1 MIPVINNSYSEDYS
15 SKVGA
20 SLWIGYIVLALIGP
34 LSSIGS
40 PITFIIL
47 PRVSG
52 PTGTLIGSPVSSTY
66 YPLTRPSVVSIAIV
80 LTFESP
86 KC

>member
-1 MIPVINNSYSEDYS
+1 M
-15 SKVGA
+15 A
-20 SLWIGYIVLALIGP
+20 ALIGP

-52 PTGTLIGSPVSSTY
+52 PTGTLIGDPKSFTP
-66 YPLTRPSVVSIAIV
+66 YPRTRPSVESNAIV
-80 LTFESP
+80 LTLLSP
-86 KC
+86 RC